1 MQDVQAVNPYAAP
14 AANVLDAV
22 SGDERDTEFRLNLF
36 SAEGRIG
43 RVRYLG
49 YSIGLTLLLYAV
61 GAALIGLAFAVLGEG
76 AGSTIA
82 ILLAV
87 VGYILL
93 MVIQV
98 LLTIKRAHDFDSSG
112 WMSLLM
118 LVPLANLVFLFIPGT
133 KGRNRYGSR
142 TAPNG
147 TGAILLACI
156 LPLVAVIG
164 ILAAI
169 AIPAYHDYS
178 QRARA
183 AGYEQME

>member
-61 GAALIGLAFAVLGEG
+61 GAAVIGLAFAVLGEG
-76 AGSTIA
+76 AGGTIA
-82 ILLAV
+82 VLLAV

-118 LVPLANLVFLFIPGT
+118 FVPLANLVFLFVPGT
-133 KGRNRYGSR
+133 KGSNRYGSR
-142 TAPNG
+142 TAPNS
-147 TGAILLACI
+147 TGVILLACI
-156 LPLVAVIG
+156 LPLVMVIG

-169 AIPAYHDYS
+169 AIPAYQDYS
-178 QRARA
+178 QRAQA